1 MEFQS
6 ASSTFSDIVTGRA
19 DSRALKDRHIVDQL
33 IEERGQTLVK
43 HPMWPLIRPALY
55 KVLYY
60 DQAVRM
66 ADEVAEISGI
76 ECFEYVSRMLELD
89 VTVEGKENIPSEGAF
104 ILVSNHPTG
113 IADGVAVYDMIKDTR
128 PDLVFFAN
136 RDAIRVNQR
145 LSEIIIP
152 VEWRT
157 TEKSHAKSRETLV
170 RTSRAFSDGRA
181 IILFPSG
188 RIAYWAKGGL
198 HERAWQATGVH
209 MAKRYNVPVIPMHMS
224 SRNSK
229 LFYLLSHRTP
239 ELRDMTVFH
248 ELLNKKGQNF
258 RMTIGKPIEP
268 DMLEGDVQD
277 LTVRMQNHCEHVLR
291 DDADAEF
298 AG

>member
-1 MEFQS
+1 M
-6 ASSTFSDIVTGRA
+6 
-19 DSRALKDRHIVDQL
+19 
-33 IEERGQTLVK
+33 
-43 HPMWPLIRPALY
+43 
-55 KVLYY
+55 
-60 DQAVRM
+60 
-66 ADEVAEISGI
+66 
-76 ECFEYVSRMLELD
+76 
-89 VTVEGKENIPSEGAF
+89 
-104 ILVSNHPTG
+104 
-113 IADGVAVYDMIKDTR
+113 
-128 PDLVFFAN
+128 
-136 RDAIRVNQR
+136 
-145 LSEIIIP
+145 
-152 VEWRT
+152 
-157 TEKSHAKSRETLV
+157 

-277 LTVRMQNHCEHVLR
+277 LTVRMQNHCEFVLR

>member
-1 MEFQS
+1 MEFQT
-6 ASSTFSDIVTGRA
+6 ASSTFADIVTGRT
-19 DSRALKDRHIVDQL
+19 DSRAAKSQHIVDQL
-33 IEERGQTLVK
+33 IEERGQTLVR
-43 HPMWPLIRPALY
+43 HPLWPIIRPMLY

-60 DQAVRM
+60 RQAVRM
-66 ADEVAEISGI
+66 ADDVAEISGI
-76 ECFEYVSRMLELD
+76 ECFEYVSRLLDLD
-89 VTVEGKENIPSEGAF
+89 VEIEGKENLPKDGAF

-113 IADGVAVYDMIKDTR
+113 IADGIAVYDMIKDTR

-136 RDAIRVNQR
+136 RDAIRVSQR

-170 RTSRAFSDGRA
+170 RTSRAFADGRA

-188 RIAYWAKGGL
+188 RIAYWSQGRL
-198 HERAWQATGVH
+198 NERPWQATGVH
-209 MAKRYNVPVIPMHMS
+209 MARRYDVPIVPMHMS
-224 SRNSK
+224 ARNSK

-248 ELLNKKGQNF
+248 ELLNKKGQPF

-268 DMLEGDVQD
+268 ATLEGDVQD
-277 LTVRMQNHCEHVLR
+277 ITTRMQNHCEHVLR
-291 DDADAEF
+291 DSPGAVF

>member
-19 DSRALKDRHIVDQL
+19 DARALRNLHIVDQL

-66 ADEVAEISGI
+66 ANDVAEISGI
-76 ECFEYVSRMLELD
+76 DCFEYISRLLKLEI
-89 VTVEGKENIPSEGAF
+89 TVEGKENLPRDGGF

-128 PDLVFFAN
+128 PDLMFFAN
-136 RDAIRVNQR
+136 RDAIRVSQR
-145 LSEIIIP
+145 LSEVIIP

-188 RIAYWAKGGL
+188 RIAYWAKGQL
-198 HERAWQATGVH
+198 NERPWQATGVH
-209 MAKRYNVPVIPMHMS
+209 MAKRYDVPIIPMHMS
-224 SRNSK
+224 ARNSK

-248 ELLNKKGQNF
+248 ELLNKKGQPF
-258 RMTIGKPIEP
+258 KMTIGKPIQPET
-268 DMLEGDVQD
+268 LEGDVQD
-277 LTVRMQNHCEHVLR
+277 LTVHMQQHCEHVLR
-291 DDADAEF
+291 DDPKAEF
-298 AG
+298 LG